1 MLTLQ
6 CTVLSLTARTSS
18 PCLNSPK
25 QDTSRRSLNQGVDT
39 KTDQRDTPGSGPA
52 SDGDSAFN
60 QIPENREIFQMN
72 SAFQLLGATH
82 HVPYLYLRGLSG
94 NILISAIPATNP
106 PTCAQNAIP
115 PPVSLVYAT
124 EVAAPL
130 RNCVRNQ

>member
-1 MLTLQ
+1 RMTLIR
-6 CTVLSLTARTSS
+6 A
-18 PCLNSPK
+18 
-25 QDTSRRSLNQGVDT
+25 VDT
-39 KTDQRDTPGSGPA
+39 TTDPVHTPGSAPS
-52 SDGDSAFN
+52 SDGDSAFH